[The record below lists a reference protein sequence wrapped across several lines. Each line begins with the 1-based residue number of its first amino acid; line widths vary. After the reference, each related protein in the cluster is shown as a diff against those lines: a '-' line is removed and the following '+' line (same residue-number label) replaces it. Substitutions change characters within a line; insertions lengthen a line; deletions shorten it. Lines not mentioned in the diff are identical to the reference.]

1 MEIIKMETSYY
12 AIVSNLTIKE
22 AKCSA
27 HFLLKSSGKSC
38 VVYKKG
44 VSAALAG
51 AGGEARLVEAAAG
64 WSEDSEV
71 IGKMR
76 EELGAPDTLGVIE
89 TGVRNDPLLVFKLPG
104 RNIVIETATLF
115 D

>member
-51 AGGEARLVEAAAG
+51 AGGEASVVEAAAG
-64 WSEDSEV
+64 WS
-71 IGKMR
+71 
-76 EELGAPDTLGVIE
+76 
-89 TGVRNDPLLVFKLPG
+89 
-104 RNIVIETATLF
+104 
-115 D
+115 